1 MTWSR
6 LLGIMVLV
14 LLVSNCQRSENSPEL
29 RARDALFGIADG
41 VERDFRVAN

>member
-14 LLVSNCQRSENSPEL
+14 LLVSAASVSPEL
-29 RARDALFGIADG
+29 HARDALFRIADG
-41 VERDFRVAN
+41 VERDFPVGD